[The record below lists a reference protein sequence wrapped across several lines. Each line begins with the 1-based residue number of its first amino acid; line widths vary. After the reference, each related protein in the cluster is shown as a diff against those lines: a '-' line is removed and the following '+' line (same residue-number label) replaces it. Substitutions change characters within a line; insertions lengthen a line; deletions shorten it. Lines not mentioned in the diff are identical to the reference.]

1 MLSRRN
7 SVQKKIVVGVFVI
20 FLLVMGTLAVIKA
33 QRPEGGTM
41 SSGTATIGVIEVN
54 GTIGGG
60 SSWMADSGAS
70 SSEIM
75 KAIRSA
81 RERKDIK
88 AVVLRVD
95 SPGGSSGASQEI
107 GIELDRLRESGKPV
121 VTSMGDVCASGGY
134 WIACSTDRI
143 VANGATLTGSIGVI
157 MQLSNLEGLYDKL
170 GIRNS
175 NIKSGEHKDIG
186 STDREITPEE
196 KQMLQA
202 MIDDSYQQFLD
213 QVKKGRKG
221 KIKEEKLLEIADG
234 RIFTGRQA
242 LQLGLVDKLGNYY
255 DAVKL
260 AEKMAGIK
268 GESKI
273 EVLNGADIWQRF
285 MLNMGSRN
293 WLPGLE
299 SIGLN
304 YISDY

>member
-1 MLSRRN
+1 MH
-7 SVQKKIVVGVFVI
+7 KKIVVGGFVI
-20 FLLVMGTLAVIKA
+20 FLLIMGTLAVVKA
-33 QRPEGGTM
+33 QKPEGGA
-41 SSGTATIGVIEVN
+41 SVKGAATIGVIEVN

-60 SSWMADSGAS
+60 SSWLATSGAS
-70 SSEIM
+70 SSDIM
-75 KAIRSA
+75 KAIRNA

-95 SPGGSSGASQEI
+95 SPGGSSGAAQEI

-196 KQMLQA
+196 RQMLQA

-260 AEKMAGIK
+260 AENMAGIK

-273 EVLNGADIWQRF
+273 EILNGADFWQRF
-285 MLNMGSRN
+285 MLNMGSKS
-293 WLPGLE
+293 WLPGPE
-299 SIGLN
+299 SLGLD
-304 YISDY
+304 YITREF

>member
-1 MLSRRN
+1 M
-7 SVQKKIVVGVFVI
+7 QKKIVVGVFLI
-20 FLLVMGTLAVIKA
+20 FLLVMGTLAVVKA
-33 QRPEGGTM
+33 QTPQGGAAR
-41 SSGTATIGVIEVN
+41 SGAATIGVIEVN
-54 GTIGGG
+54 GAIGGG

-273 EVLNGADIWQRF
+273 EVLNGSDIWQRF
-285 MLNMGSRN
+285 MLNMGSKS
-293 WLPGLE
+293 WLPSPE
-299 SIGLN
+299 AIGLN
-304 YISDY
+304 YKSDY